1 MFPQSSVHRSKASPS
16 IGCFCRVSNVC
27 ICIYNH
33 NCISVS
39 ICLYLSYVSAVQR
52 AQVHSFS
59 INWMFLPRFFSS
71 QQMLTS
77 QPSFTKGGG
86 ATFLSFF
93 FFPKLSANKSPVFL
107 HNVLPCTRWWYIVWG
122 EKTSQDV
129 QMRSMSL
136 SDCLSRT
143 IGVMMQ
149 ISQLIRNSQLCHWIA
164 RKRNSVTKLK
174 SQRGDFGN
182 MDFSSH
188 RKKLM

>member
-1 MFPQSSVHRSKASPS
+1 MDGYPLDCYDYQSTCGAKNSKMPPEAPQAPMNYNHWDFQKKVCVCCDAPKKIQLSKESIDTVLFFSKENLSNVHRSKASPS

-33 NCISVS
+33 NCISIS
-39 ICLYLSYVSAVQR
+39 LYLSYVSAVQR

-93 FFPKLSANKSPVFL
+93 FF
-107 HNVLPCTRWWYIVWG
+107 
-122 EKTSQDV
+122 
-129 QMRSMSL
+129 
-136 SDCLSRT
+136 
-143 IGVMMQ
+143 
-149 ISQLIRNSQLCHWIA
+149 
-164 RKRNSVTKLK
+164 
-174 SQRGDFGN
+174 
-182 MDFSSH
+182 
-188 RKKLM
+188 